1 MLYKWGYL
9 RATLAEKSYSN
20 VTLSGFL
27 TESVSLA
34 SSLIPSAVVRVYS
47 AVAMESVSLSTFA
60 VAASYLLF

>member
-1 MLYKWGYL
+1 MGYL

-47 AVAMESVSLSTFA
+47 AVAMESVSLSTLA

>member
-1 MLYKWGYL
+1 MVGEMGYL

-34 SSLIPSAVVRVYS
+34 SSLMPSAVVRVYS

>member
-1 MLYKWGYL
+1 MGYL